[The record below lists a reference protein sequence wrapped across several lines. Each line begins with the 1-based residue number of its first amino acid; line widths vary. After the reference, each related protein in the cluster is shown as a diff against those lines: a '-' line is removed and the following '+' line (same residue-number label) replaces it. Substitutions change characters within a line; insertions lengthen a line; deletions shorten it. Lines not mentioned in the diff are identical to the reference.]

1 MAKQFLFPMKDYV
14 GEFGCGFFMIFL
26 DIFVRFHALF
36 LPALIAILRYLFIVQ
51 DNWMKATGVSRV
63 VTFIIALQIFA
74 PTLMTLI
81 LQFPVFD
88 FMQGPYNHCI
98 GRFEVYF
105 NPTHPGKFPFFICL
119 GFGPK

>member
-14 GEFGCGFFMIFL
+14 GEFSCGFFMIFI

-36 LPALIAILRYLFIVQ
+36 LPALVALLRYLFIVQ
-51 DNWMKATGVSRV
+51 SNWMKSANVASV
-63 VTFIIALQIFA
+63 VNVIIATHVLA
-74 PTLMTLI
+74 PAAMTLI
-81 LQFPVFD
+81 MQFPTFD

-105 NPTHPGKFPFFICL
+105 NPMHPGD
-119 GFGPK
+119 